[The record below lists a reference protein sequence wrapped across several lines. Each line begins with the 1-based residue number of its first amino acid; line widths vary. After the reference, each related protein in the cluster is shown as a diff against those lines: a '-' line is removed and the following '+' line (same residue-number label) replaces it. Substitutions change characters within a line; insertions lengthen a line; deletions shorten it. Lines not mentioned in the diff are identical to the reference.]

1 MKNSRRG
8 FSFIEVL
15 LVLIIAGL
23 LAAVFIPAAVK
34 IRQDVRLEYIEEN
47 LDKIIEAGQLG
58 KGNPFN
64 KLSRAGRRQIS
75 AKAGKHIGR
84 ILR

>member
-47 LDKIIEAGQLG
+47 
-58 KGNPFN
+58 
-64 KLSRAGRRQIS
+64 
-75 AKAGKHIGR
+75 
-84 ILR
+84 

>member
-47 LDKIIEAGQLG
+47 FDKIEH
-58 KGNPFN
+58 
-64 KLSRAGRRQIS
+64 SRWLYTVATR
-75 AKAGKHIGR
+75 AEEKFVL
-84 ILR
+84 LR

>member
-23 LAAVFIPAAVK
+23 LAAVFIPAAT
-34 IRQDVRLEYIEEN
+34 
-47 LDKIIEAGQLG
+47 G
-58 KGNPFN
+58 KT
-64 KLSRAGRRQIS
+64 
-75 AKAGKHIGR
+75 IGR
-84 ILR
+84 AKSKYFGA